1 MDEMKRTMTIAIMLT
16 ALLLAFTVTA
26 WAAGDGSGGG
36 SKGGSG
42 GGSGGGAGNPLEI
55 VSSSISDGES
65 DVNVDRE
72 IKFVLS
78 KNIAN
83 ISVAENN
90 RQCFTMTDSSGNTIP
105 IEVITFD
112 DQLEP
117 EKKNDIIIK
126 PEALQ
131 EGEQYTITISP
142 DLQAKSGD
150 KLDKEIKY
158 TFSTVGFASE
168 AGGNSS
174 SSSLWIYIVVIIVV
188 VVAAFLFLKG
198 RKHA

>member
-1 MDEMKRTMTIAIMLT
+1 MKRIITFTIMIT

-26 WAAGDGSGGG
+26 WSAGD
-36 SKGGSG
+36 GSG
-42 GGSGGGAGNPLEI
+42 GGSGGGAGKPLEI
-55 VSSSISDGES
+55 VSSSISNGES

-117 EKKNDIIIK
+117 EKKNDIIVK

-131 EGEQYTITISP
+131 EAEQYTITISP

-150 KLDKEIKY
+150 KLGKEIKY

-188 VVAAFLFLKG
+188 VVAAVLFLKG